1 MKPAEAYVI
10 HPHMKR
16 ESLFY
21 DYLEYIVSL

>member
-10 HPHMKR
+10 HPHMKG